1 MEIKKSASYA
11 RKGMQKDKHPGEL
24 TKEEYTFALNANT
37 QSEQGDGYVV
47 LQNEGSNLLCSNFK
61 EGYTVIGHK
70 FDINDDRTYFFLT
83 NETTGCSEIGYIDA
97 LHSPNSMEDVELQC
111 GCHIVVQAEI
121 PLEDQNQVGYCDY
134 VTLMSD
140 CCPGFPEAEPCLNF
154 SVDHPI
160 RETNVQIKDE
170 RTGKR
175 MYFTDGF
182 NPPRYIRL
190 DDIED
195 YYVLDDGCTEP
206 VDACLQC
213 DMLRVFPLINK
224 PCVNARVIQS
234 GGNLRA
240 GVYEVAIAYSNIDGQ
255 EVSSYFSTTNPIPI
269 FDQNQV
275 VLTQDN
281 LDYLTNFAIGIDVD
295 NLDDSYDYY
304 KAAVIYRSGLDQS
317 VSYRV
322 IGVFPTS
329 TNKIT
334 LATLINTDTIT
345 DEEIKVRKPFYLT
358 SRGMAAANGHL
369 FQFGLTTQRELNLQ
383 PVVSLM
389 GGFVKWNTS
398 VALEDLYE
406 DGVNVSKYTGFMRDE
421 VVPLSIK
428 FYMVGGLETPNFTFV
443 PRPPT
448 EDELT
453 EYVNEAGETL
463 VTDTNVDSVLE
474 YNPECADNNRRFK
487 WQFENT
493 ATIDAEPCDTGFPT
507 IEVVREQSFT
517 CTVKDLLGDT
527 DVVDTVAGPATF
539 TLDYS
544 VGIIQYI
551 IENRAAIL
559 ASTDP
564 QWAAVKAILAAEY
577 PLKECTPEVPDLCGA
592 LTLDNYLIYPFQ
604 VEEEVVSEVE
614 VDPLDY
620 ERVLPP
626 TSCNNFKKDPITGEL
641 VNDTAFVSAF
651 MNPGEVVYERLPI
664 SNGSC
669 STAVAP
675 FLYINPSTATG
686 YYLGNAGTTGPDT
699 NLLTTKNADVSGTN
713 FRDKLHV
720 NAIWFKVDFSGRDKV
735 LIELSPVFC
744 NTPDD
749 NTGSAIRV
757 SVYPDC
763 TTNLNISAYTKVIS
777 NLTLTP
783 DANKLIELDAADFG
797 GTSGTAYIAIDSE
810 MVEEV
815 IDPDTVYRLAPPC
828 GCFHVFQRDVEF
840 VSQVVV
846 TGLDFAKD
854 MTYTTECT
862 YNLPD
867 VSQLGSCDVVP
878 FEKGKFS
885 YWESGIK
892 YPCNRELWD
901 SSELTIST
909 SDIPLS
915 IKSDFEDYYT
925 TAIAGSNY
933 VLDQAQTDFRDK
945 PIRHYKFPCSNKVP
959 HMSSPIQDM
968 GEFNKA
974 LIYPIGFT
982 VDNEVIEA
990 FLDIAVKNN
999 MITQEERSKITKY
1012 EIFRGDRRSQKSI
1025 IAKGVLFDT
1034 YQYTEK
1040 NSNSLNDRVH
1050 YTNYPLNTL
1059 GTDSFNGVNHPYN
1072 SLGNK
1077 EYTFHSPDTHFYNP
1091 TLPPEIKFEGYLYGR
1106 SISYFDEVRDHP
1118 KFVVLGQ
1125 LAFTTATT
1133 LALAEVAFDL
1143 FLQGSNY
1150 LIQASSAH
1158 PVTAIPSTAIAVAA
1172 IVGITAQAFFKV
1184 GQLRQE
1190 WINIFRDIG
1199 KPEQFA
1205 YYQASVGYY
1214 TNFKNNIPA
1223 SSKYRGLPVRT
1234 YLKEGRWNVNNAQ
1247 GEPAIAFNNLD
1258 GEASVFLGMGKPAY
1272 TVLYDS
1278 EYRLADNQTSLL
1290 SNTTRR
1296 VYGGVGRSGK
1306 IESNT
1311 ALLYATLKNYL
1322 PNQYGDINSVEWL
1335 STNYCGDLSVDN
1347 TCDIIYGGDT
1357 YISRFAVKRKLPF
1370 FTTTAFGLANNTPY
1384 KYSDYFNINPP
1395 DVGVTPSDRLF
1406 LDYMLDDDYSNPL
1419 AATVFPS
1426 NRSQFV
1432 LNPSGLGSFYVKPPA
1447 KFYLYS
1453 YGFPHFL
1460 VESQFN
1466 CNYRYA
1472 KSQPSEDFYPNK
1484 QDVIAL
1490 TQESLVPIREPERFY
1505 FNTAY
1510 LSQGSRNPW
1519 WTLPDNYTSKLYD
1532 RINNLKNSVI
1542 YSRVDSS
1549 EIDVA
1554 DPWLSYRPLDFYNF
1568 PTTYGDLVDID
1579 TIESEQILARFTN
1592 GFSMFNAV
1600 DQIADRLTPETFY
1613 LGQGGIFAGRNVNF
1627 NKTQL
1632 GYAGTQHTAKVSTNF
1647 GHYWADAKRGQ
1658 VFELSPNG
1666 QGLKEITSGMEK
1678 WFKDNLPFKILN
1690 SLPNYPI
1697 DNSYKDVGLSMGWD
1711 ERSKRVFLTKL
1722 DYVHKGDAPLTYED
1736 GKIYIE
1742 GVATDCIE
1750 DSMIQDPTLTKEDG
1764 WLIAD
1769 PELWNVALGVL
1780 NFFGGGLTSTTSQN
1794 TLVEGECYEADI
1806 DLLISFT
1813 DGTGVCVVNIGGTEF
1828 VFSEE
1833 GSYNISESITASTN
1847 EFSFSVT
1854 SEDPAKV
1861 NLRVTSICLKP
1872 CASRQYIDIKNTDY
1886 FDPCHWTVAYS
1897 PILQG
1902 WVSFYTFTPN
1912 YYISYNDYFQTGL
1925 NDGQSSLWSHLPF
1938 ISSYQVFYGELDPF
1952 TVEYP
1957 KVGQGGS
1964 STLQDM
1970 SYYLDVF
1977 KYYNKWDL
1985 ADVPGFGFNKAVI
1998 YNAYQNTGLMNLVT
2012 RETNNLLQQTQY
2024 PIYNSDSVDVLQT
2037 EIGGKWSINH
2047 LYNIVRNERS
2057 KLPIWLH
2064 DCSNVN
2070 KDLNNQLLDYRPV
2083 YKDRLRGQ
2091 YFITRLTQDVES
2103 RYKMIFRYATDKR
2116 GFYEQ

>member
-1 MEIKKSASYA
+1 MEIKKSGSFA

-24 TKEEYTFALNANT
+24 TKEEYTFAMNANT
-37 QSEQGDGYVV
+37 QSEQGDGYVI
-47 LQNEGSNLLCSNFK
+47 LQNEGSNILCSNFK

-70 FDINDDRTYFFLT
+70 FDINADRTYFFLT
-83 NETTGCSEIGYIDA
+83 NAVTGCSEIGYIDA
-97 LHSPNSMEDVELQC
+97 LHNPTSMEDVEVQC
-111 GCHIVVQAEI
+111 GCNIIVQAET
-121 PLEDQNQVGYCDY
+121 PLEDLTQVGYCDY

-140 CCPGFPEAEPCLNF
+140 CCPDFPDVDPCLNF
-154 SVDHPI
+154 NADYPI

-195 YYVLDDGCTEP
+195 YYTLDDGCTEP

-213 DMLRVFPLINK
+213 EMLRVFPLFNK

-234 GGNLRA
+234 GGNLKA
-240 GVYEVAIAYSNIDGQ
+240 GVYEVTIAYSNNDGQ

-275 VLTQDN
+275 ILTQDN

-295 NLDDSYDYY
+295 NLDNSYDYY
-304 KAAVIYRSGLDQS
+304 KAVVIYRSGLDQS

-345 DEEIKVRKPFYLT
+345 DAEIKVRKPFYLT

-383 PVVSLM
+383 PVVNLM

-428 FYMVGGLETPNFTFV
+428 FYMTGGLETPNFTFV

-448 EDELT
+448 ADELT
-453 EYVNEAGETL
+453 EYVNVAGEIL
-463 VTDTNVDSVLE
+463 VTDINVDSVLE

-493 ATIDAEPCDTGFPT
+493 ATIDAEPCNTGFPT

-517 CTVKDLLGDT
+517 CTVKDILGDT
-527 DVVDTVAGPATF
+527 KVVGTVAGPTTL

-544 VGIIQYI
+544 VGILQYI
-551 IENRAAIL
+551 TENRAAIL

-564 QWAAVKAILAAEY
+564 QWAAVKAILISEY
-577 PLKECTPEVPDLCGA
+577 PLETCEPDVPDLCGA

-604 VEEEVVSEVE
+604 VTTEVSSEVPF
-614 VDPLDY
+614 VFADY
-620 ERVLPP
+620 DRVASPV
-626 TSCNNFKKDPITGEL
+626 TCSTIRTDVTTGAL
-641 VNDTAFVSAF
+641 IQDSSF
-651 MNPGEVVYERLPI
+651 MSDYMDAGEVVYEKLTVANQSCATAITPFI
-664 SNGSC
+664 DTIPVTALGSHL
-669 STAVAP
+669 VDK
-675 FLYINPSTATG
+675 
-686 YYLGNAGTTGPDT
+686 GTTVTDAA
-699 NLLTTKNADVSGTN
+699 LRTTKDADVSGLN
-713 FRDKLHV
+713 FKSKLHT
-720 NAIWFKVDFSGRDKV
+720 NAIWFKLDFAGRDKV
-735 LIELSPVFC
+735 IIEVSPTLC
-744 NTPDD
+744 TNNDD
-749 NTGSAIRV
+749 NTGTSIRV
-757 SVYPDC
+757 SAYVNC
-763 TTNLNISAYTKVIS
+763 STNSNLSSYTKIIS
-777 NLTLTP
+777 NLSLTP
-783 DANKLIELDAADFG
+783 DPNKFIELDSADFG
-797 GTSGTAYIAIDSE
+797 GTSGTAYLAIDSE
-810 MVEEV
+810 MTETV
-815 IDPDTVYRLAPPC
+815 IGGVTVFRLAPPC
-828 GCFHVFQRDVEF
+828 GCFFVIQRDVEYNTE
-840 VSQVVV
+840 VVV

-867 VSQLGSCDVVP
+867 VSKLGNCDVVP

-885 YWESGIK
+885 YWESSIK

-901 SSELTIST
+901 SSELTIT
-909 SDIPLS
+909 TADIPTA
-915 IKSDFEDYYT
+915 IKPEFEDYYT
-925 TAIAGSNY
+925 TAIVGGNY

-982 VDNEVIEA
+982 IDNEVIEA

-1025 IAKGVLFDT
+1025 VAKGVLFDT
-1034 YQYTEK
+1034 YQYTEN

-1059 GTDSFNGVNHPYN
+1059 GTDVFNGVNHPYN

-1106 SISYFDEVRDHP
+1106 SLNYFDEVREHP

-1133 LALAEVAFDL
+1133 LAIAEVAFDL
-1143 FLQGSNY
+1143 FLQGANWLLES
-1150 LIQASSAH
+1150 SSAH
-1158 PVTAIPSTAIAVAA
+1158 PVTVIPSTAIAVVA
-1172 IVGITAQAFFKV
+1172 IAGITTQSFFKV
-1184 GQLRQE
+1184 GQLRQN
-1190 WINIFRDIG
+1190 WINIFRGLG

-1205 YYQASVGYY
+1205 YYQASIGYY
-1214 TNFKNNIPA
+1214 TNFRNNIPA
-1223 SSKYRGLPVRT
+1223 SSRYRGLPVRT

-1247 GEPAIAFNNLD
+1247 GQAAIAFNNLD
-1258 GEASVFLGMGKPAY
+1258 GEASVFLGMGKPEY
-1272 TVLYDS
+1272 LVLYS
-1278 EYRLADNQTSLL
+1278 NEYRLADNQTSQL

-1306 IESNT
+1306 IEANT

-1335 STNYCGDLSVDN
+1335 STNYCGDLSTDN
-1347 TCDIIYGGDT
+1347 TCDIVFGGDT

-1370 FTTTAFGLANNTPY
+1370 FTTTAFRLANNTPY

-1395 DVGVTPSDRLF
+1395 EVGVTPTNRLF
-1406 LDYMLDDDYSNPL
+1406 LDYMLNDDYNNPL

-1432 LNPSGLGSFYVKPPA
+1432 FNPSGLGSFYVKPPA

-1472 KSQPSEDFYPNK
+1472 KNQPPEDFYPNK

-1490 TQESLVPIREPERFY
+1490 TQESLISIREPERFY

-1592 GFSMFNAV
+1592 GMSMFNAV

-1658 VFELSPNG
+1658 VFELAPNG
-1666 QGLKEITSGMEK
+1666 QGLKEITAGLEK
-1678 WFKDNLPFKILN
+1678 WFKDSLPFKLTI
-1690 SLPNYPI
+1690 SFPEYDT
-1697 DNSYKDVGLSMGWD
+1697 DNAYKDVGLTMGWD
-1711 ERSKRVFLTKL
+1711 ERSKRVFLTKRDYRYIGEGLEYTDGGFYITAQESNCDTDNVLPAFGTGEVQMPWATVGSWSTL
-1722 DYVHKGDAPLTYED
+1722 D
-1736 GKIYIE
+1736 
-1742 GVATDCIE
+1742 GVAVFTPSGINVGALSIRLDLQQGCFN
-1750 DSMIQDPTLTKEDG
+1750 LTGD
-1764 WLIAD
+1764 
-1769 PELWNVALGVL
+1769 VC
-1780 NFFGGGLTSTTSQN
+1780 NFFGSYVEVSLGSQSHILDADGCTTFDIQFDVPSTGNYTLLFRPRDTEGFEGQSTLTN
-1794 TLVEGECYEADI
+1794 LCLVPCPDRELIQLGDERFFQEC
-1806 DLLISFT
+1806 S
-1813 DGTGVCVVNIGGTEF
+1813 
-1828 VFSEE
+1828 
-1833 GSYNISESITASTN
+1833 
-1847 EFSFSVT
+1847 
-1854 SEDPAKV
+1854 
-1861 NLRVTSICLKP
+1861 
-1872 CASRQYIDIKNTDY
+1872 
-1886 FDPCHWTVAYS
+1886 WTIAYS

-1902 WVSFYTFTPN
+1902 WVSYYSFVPN
-1912 YYISYNDYFQTGL
+1912 YYVSYNDYFQTGL
-1925 NDGQSSLWSHLPF
+1925 NEGQSSIWSHLPF
-1938 ISSYQVFYGELDPF
+1938 ISSYQVFYGEINPF

-1957 KVGQGGS
+1957 KVGQGMN
-1964 STLQDM
+1964 STLQDIN
-1970 SYYLDVF
+1970 YHLDVF

-1985 ADVPGFGFNKAVI
+1985 ADVPGFGFNKAVV
-1998 YNAYQNTGLMNLVT
+1998 YNADQNTGLMNLIYT
-2012 RETNNLLQQTQY
+2012 ENDNLYQQTQY
-2024 PIYNSDSVDVLQT
+2024 PRYNASSVDVLQT
-2037 EIGGKWSINH
+2037 EISGRWSFNH
-2047 LYNIVRNERS
+2047 LYNIIKNERS
-2057 KLPIWLH
+2057 KLPVWLN

-2070 KDLNNQLLDYRPV
+2070 KELNNQLLDYRPI

-2091 YFITRLTQDVES
+2091 YFLARLIQDVES